1 MPGLA
6 ASLLSLGCSLNILL
20 QDYACI
26 LEPERPRMCW
36 SFFGTGRAWSAH
48 LSAGRAPQLPAKSA
62 ACRLVASALPEC
74 SRLVPA
80 AKLLQRALCTL
91 PLVEH
96 AAPLARRRA
105 SEGAASDMLA
115 LAGAV
120 LPACSTTGRHLCN
133 AMRPVRSHIRL

>member
-1 MPGLA
+1 M
-6 ASLLSLGCSLNILL
+6 
-20 QDYACI
+20 
-26 LEPERPRMCW
+26 
-36 SFFGTGRAWSAH
+36 
-48 LSAGRAPQLPAKSA
+48 
-62 ACRLVASALPEC
+62 
-74 SRLVPA
+74 PA

-105 SEGAASDMLA
+105 SEGAANDMLA

-133 AMRPVRSHIRL
+133 ATRPVRSLIRLQLACLAQQAVLECKAAASALTAATCRDA